1 MNVDIFFLFFVCVLL
16 NVCVCMCKFMK
27 KISLEDMKYLIRSCN
42 IFGIFFIMDRKS
54 LLFWTWCMKR
64 FIHAKD
70 FCFVKSLRDYYSW
83 IYIYVYIF
91 FNLREK

>member
-1 MNVDIFFLFFVCVLL
+1 MIFFFLFFVCVLL

-54 LLFWTWCMKR
+54 LLFWTYMKR

-70 FCFVKSLRDYYSW
+70 FCFVKNLRDYYSW
-83 IYIYVYIF
+83 IYICIF